1 MTCLRAKSLLTT
13 GWWNAARPKFVLM
26 AALIVALM
34 AAFSE
39 IGFAQDE
46 DAHRDAAQTAL
57 KQADM
62 VHAQVRVVAI
72 NAATNSVTLRGPH
85 GDLADVD
92 VNPALADVSRLRV
105 GDRLNVAYQQAL
117 LLHIDKLAT
126 QGVRER
132 VETTVAIPASAGFVS
147 SAHRVRVVATVT
159 KIDRKNR
166 LVTLRGPRHRQ
177 VLRAASDIPL
187 DELKVGDSI
196 RAEFVSAVAVEVVRD

>member
-1 MTCLRAKSLLTT
+1 MTCLRAKSLLAT
-13 GWWNAARPKFVLM
+13 GSWKIAVPKLVLM
-26 AALIVALM
+26 VALT
-34 AAFSE
+34 AAFGE
-39 IGFAQDE
+39 TGFAQDE
-46 DAHRDAAQTAL
+46 DAHPDAAQAAL

-62 VHAQVRVVAI
+62 VHAQVRVAAI
-72 NAATNSVTLRGPH
+72 NAATNSVTLRAPN
-85 GDLADVD
+85 GDLADVN

-126 QGVRER
+126 KGVRER
-132 VETTVAIPASAGFVS
+132 IETTVAIPASAGFVS
-147 SAHRVRVVATVT
+147 SAHRVQVVATVM

-166 LVTLRGPRHRQ
+166 LVTLRGPRHQQ

-187 DELKVGDSI
+187 DELKVGDSV